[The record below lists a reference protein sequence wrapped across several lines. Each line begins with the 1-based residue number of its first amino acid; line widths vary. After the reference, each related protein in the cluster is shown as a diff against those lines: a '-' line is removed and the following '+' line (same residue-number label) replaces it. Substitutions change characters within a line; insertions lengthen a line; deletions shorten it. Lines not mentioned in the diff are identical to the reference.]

1 MFCSEPP
8 PWKDLKIIMKRK
20 NCLTLLLALA
30 MVCSLAACGGS
41 ADEGSGTSAEASS
54 SSTDASTGSSVTAE
68 DTSYE
73 DALACYEELA
83 ALTDDEERLNAFIEA
98 QAELNYDGNT
108 DEFLVTPDSSLVDG
122 FSDAVLALDEYG
134 VGMSEETSYGYFVV
148 IRLPVSDEDIAAI
161 DEDDIETIKETYIS
175 DLFNARLSEALE
187 NANVER
193 SDVLDEVDYVAVFE
207 KLVALQADLD
217 EVNDSLTTESEA
229 EADADDSSTTAE
241 VETVTEEELEEAL
254 LAVVPDAF
262 LEDAASYLTDGVLTN
277 DTTVMTVDGTEVPA
291 GAFLYFL
298 CYNETYYSA
307 MYTYYYG
314 SFDVTDAYSDDMT
327 YADVFAEMA
336 ESYCTQYATV
346 KNMAEAEGV
355 TVGEEALA
363 ELAETLDGMDLS
375 DMAYVGS
382 NRSGLESTFTFS
394 LYGEALQDF
403 LYGEGGAE
411 ELTDDDAVDY
421 ALENGYYYNCRY
433 ILFAGSALTGS

>member
-1 MFCSEPP
+1 M
-8 PWKDLKIIMKRK
+8 IMKRK

-30 MVCSLAACGGS
+30 MVCTLAACGGS
-41 ADEGSGTSAEASS
+41 ADDG
-54 SSTDASTGSSVTAE
+54 SSTSGESDASGSSASGVTME

-73 DALACYEELA
+73 DALACYEDLSA
-83 ALTDDEERLNAFIEA
+83 ISDDEERLEAFIEA

-122 FSDAVLALDEYG
+122 FSDAVLALDEYE

-148 IRLPVSDEDIAAI
+148 VRLPVSDEDIADI

-175 DLFNARLSEALE
+175 DLFNARLSEALA

-193 SDVLDEVDYVAVFE
+193 SDVLDEVDYEAVFE
-207 KLVALQADLD
+207 KLAALQADLD

-229 EADADDSSTTAE
+229 EDDADDSSTTAE

-254 LAVVPDAF
+254 LAVVPEAF

-298 CYNETYYSA
+298 CYNETYYSS

-314 SFDVTDAYSDDMT
+314 SFDVTASYSDDMT

-336 ESYCTQYATV
+336 ENYCTQYATV
-346 KNMAEAEGV
+346 QNMAEAEGV
-355 TVGEEALA
+355 AVDEEALA
-363 ELAETLDGMDLS
+363 DLAETLDGMNLS

-411 ELTDDDAVDY
+411 ELSDDDAVDY

-433 ILFAGSALTGS
+433 ILFASSALTGS